1 VIRLSALRQRSH
13 GERPD
18 DGARSSDSGEF
29 VAVRH
34 TQHDRPTPSVAKCGS
49 AQRTPVQCG
58 ARFRHAREAT
68 GWSQDRTARE
78 WGCVRLTIISW
89 ELGRTIPPAD
99 ALIWIESMAKRAKRA
114 G

>member
-1 VIRLSALRQRSH
+1 VTRLSLQRAGLVGQRS
-13 GERPD
+13 G

-29 VAVRH
+29 VAVH
-34 TQHDRPTPSVAKCGS
+34 GKQDRSHPGISKCGFNR
-49 AQRTPVQCG
+49 QTPVQCG

-99 ALIWIESMAKRAKRA
+99 ALIWIESMAKRARRT
-114 G
+114 GT